1 MASLMDKA
9 KEFVVDKI
17 AHIEKPSADV
27 TDIDMKNL
35 TMQSITLESA
45 IDITNPYSHDLP
57 IGQISYRLRSAD
69 REIASGTIL
78 DPGTVKANDKTG
90 LLVPV
95 TVPYDFL
102 ISIMK
107 DLGRDWD
114 IDYEW
119 DIGLTMHIPVVGKFT
134 LPLNKKGTIKL
145 PTLSDVF

>member
-9 KEFVVDKI
+9 KQFVVDKI
-17 AHIEKPSADV
+17 VHIEKPSADV

-35 TMQSITLESA
+35 TTDSVTLESA
-45 IDITNPYSHDLP
+45 IDITNPYDHDLP
-57 IGQISYRLRSAD
+57 IGEISFRLRSAD
-69 REIASGTIL
+69 KLIASGTIK
-78 DPGTVKANDKTG
+78 DPGSVKANDKTG
-90 LLVPV
+90 MIVPV
-95 TVPYDFL
+95 TVPYNFL

-134 LPLNKKGTIKL
+134 LPLNKKGTMKL
-145 PTLSDVF
+145 PTLSDIF

>member
-9 KEFVVDKI
+9 KQFVVDKI

-35 TMQSITLESA
+35 TTDSVTLESA
-45 IDITNPYSHDLP
+45 IDITNPYDHDLP
-57 IGQISYRLRSAD
+57 IWEISFRLRSAD
-69 REIASGTIL
+69 KLIASGTIK
-78 DPGTVKANDKTG
+78 DPGSVKANDKTG
-90 LLVPV
+90 MIVPV
-95 TVPYDFL
+95 TVPYNFL

-134 LPLNKKGTIKL
+134 LPLNKKGTMKL
-145 PTLSDVF
+145 PTLSDIF